1 MVTIASQTKNIS
13 FLDQVTRAETLWAI
27 NAARHG
33 YSYLSCDESGDLFKT
48 MFPDSDIAQKFKME
62 RTKLSYMISHGLDP
76 FSINQGVVTRYYK
89 CILLGHAP
97 TNIIRD
103 SIVDSFRT
111 DRIDIKRLLMIG
123 RDNPN
128 VNKTVEKLI
137 DGELKKAGG
146 ELLKLGSCHIHMV
159 HNAFKAGTT
168 ASYWHIQDFCID
180 IWSWFRHSPV
190 RKEDFVKLC
199 EELNEEVEKNILC
212 FVCTRWVLLGKA
224 VDQVL

>member
-76 FSINQGVVTRYYK
+76 FSIYWSVQNQGVVTRYYK

-159 HNAFKAGTT
+159 HNAFKAG
-168 ASYWHIQDFCID
+168 Q
-180 IWSWFRHSPV
+180 
-190 RKEDFVKLC
+190 KL
-199 EELNEEVEKNILC
+199 ELLNEYFLVYLPANDKAQIKEKGWATLSSVTQMIIPSEKMTLS
-212 FVCTRWVLLGKA
+212 TKMIGS
-224 VDQVL
+224 